1 MIPAL
6 PQPCLALITDR
17 RVCGGTERLEWAVEA
32 AVAGGVQLVQLR
44 EKELPG
50 GPLLALAERLR
61 RCTLGKALL
70 FVNERVDVALAC
82 GADGVHLGE
91 EGLGVAEARRAAQ
104 GRELLI
110 GRSVHH
116 LAGAMQAAEAGADLL
131 QVGPVYATASHP
143 DAAPQGVGLVA
154 EVAESVG
161 VPVLGVGGI
170 TPENGM
176 EVVAAGGAGVAVV
189 RGILAAPSPYRA
201 AQQLSEAVSSGYLY
215 QLAAHQKGQAA
226 HQKGQGVR
234 EEAQEGGKR

>member
-6 PQPCLALITDR
+6 PLPCLALITDR

-44 EKELPG
+44 EKDLPG

-61 RCTLGKALL
+61 RCTQGKALL

-91 EGLGVAEARRAAQ
+91 EGISVAEARRAAQ

-116 LAGAMQAAEAGADLL
+116 LAGALQAAEAGADLL

-154 EVAESVG
+154 EVAALVG
-161 VPVLGVGGI
+161 VPVMGVGGI
-170 TPENGM
+170 TPANGM
-176 EVVAAGGAGVAVV
+176 EVVAAGAAGVAVI
-189 RGILAAPSPYRA
+189 RGILAAPSPHRA
-201 AQQLSEAVSSGYLY
+201 AQQLREATNSGYLY
-215 QLAAHQKGQAA
+215 WQAA
-226 HQKGQGVR
+226 HQKGQGVPGG
-234 EEAQEGGKR
+234 AQGSGKR

>member
-6 PQPCLALITDR
+6 PLPCLALITDR

-44 EKELPG
+44 EKDLPG

-61 RCTLGKALL
+61 RCTQGQALL

-104 GRELLI
+104 GRVLLI

-116 LAGAMQAAEAGADLL
+116 VAGARQAAEAGADLL
-131 QVGPVYATASHP
+131 QVGPIYATASHP
-143 DAAPQGVGLVA
+143 GVAPQGVGLVS
-154 EVAESVG
+154 EVAASVG
-161 VPVLGVGGI
+161 VPVLGVGGV
-170 TPENGM
+170 TPENAA
-176 EVVAAGGAGVAVV
+176 EVMAAGAGGVAVI
-189 RGILAAPSPYRA
+189 RGVLAAPSPHRA
-201 AQQLSEAVSSGYLY
+201 AQQLREATSSGYL
-215 QLAAHQKGQAA
+215 QR
-226 HQKGQGVR
+226 QGVR
-234 EEAQEGGKR
+234 GEAQEDRKR